1 MVSTLA
7 SHAGNEGSNPS
18 GGTKFKLAKASFFIL
33 IIQKR
38 KAYSPFF
45 VFSILS
51 LFKRIYTSSSCCCVT
66 VVGAP
71 ISGS

>member
-18 GGTKFKLAKASFFIL
+18 GGTKTKPRYSLGLFFL
-33 IIQKR
+33 LQLKNKKR

-45 VFSILS
+45 VFSIFS
-51 LFKRIYTSSSCCCVT
+51 LFKRI
-66 VVGAP
+66 
-71 ISGS
+71 